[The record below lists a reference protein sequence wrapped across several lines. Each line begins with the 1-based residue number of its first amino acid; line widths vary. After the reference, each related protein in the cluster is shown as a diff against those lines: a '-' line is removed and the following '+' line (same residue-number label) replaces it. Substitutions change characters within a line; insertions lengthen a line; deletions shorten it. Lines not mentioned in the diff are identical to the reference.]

1 MLIRFSWA
9 LLATVLSVLPA
20 NAQSLPAIA
29 TTTADLNMRTGP
41 GTTYAVIITV
51 PRGGS
56 VTLLGCTAT
65 FSWCDA
71 AFADAKGWVSGKY
84 LIYGGSGIY
93 HGQPIPAAGINLGLP
108 RYHRDY
114 TIYAAGSVHTASPVY
129 KGGPVYKG
137 DPAPVPGQPP
147 ELFQPPVQQPYLYDP
162 TLYPF
167 ATEPCPRYP
176 DRYFEHQVC

>member
-1 MLIRFSWA
+1 MVIRFSLA
-9 LLATVLSVLPA
+9 LLATVLAVLPA
-20 NAQSLPAIA
+20 DAQSRPAIA
-29 TTTADLNMRTGP
+29 NTTADLNMRTGP
-41 GTTYAVIITV
+41 GTTYPVIITV
-51 PRGGS
+51 PRGG
-56 VTLLGCTAT
+56 TLTLFGCTAT

-84 LIYGGSGIY
+84 LIFAGSGIH
-93 HGQPIPAAGINLGLP
+93 HGQPIPTAGINLGLP

-114 TIYAAGSVHTASPVY
+114 TIYAASPVY

-137 DPAPVPGQPP
+137 DPEPVPVQPP
-147 ELFQPPVQQPYLYDP
+147 EPVQPPVQQPYLYDP